1 MSENKEKNN
10 LVIVTYDFTKEA
22 DCAMNHASYISK
34 YSGAEVALVH
44 IVNNDSVSKFKA
56 TAATVESVV
65 EQKLEAIAKKNTSET
80 GVNTFSIIRKGSI
93 FSTIAEISEET
104 KAKLVVL
111 GTHGVR
117 GMQHVLGAFALKVVT
132 SSPAPVLIV
141 QDKDITSSGY
151 NPIVLP
157 IDESVETKQK
167 VNQAILFAKENKA
180 TVHIFSKYEK
190 DEYLRIKVNGNANF
204 VKNELLAEG
213 IHVIESNEAE
223 GSKSFSKEVIRY
235 ASSVSAG
242 LIIITTKKEKEI
254 SDIFIADEDVK
265 IVNNDPQIAVMCVN
279 AKNYNI
285 LGSAISFGGF
295 S

>member
-1 MSENKEKNN
+1 MVDQEKHN
-10 LVIVTYDFTKEA
+10 LVIVTYDFTTEA
-22 DCAMNHASYISK
+22 DCALNHASYLAK
-34 YSGAEVALVH
+34 NTLAEIALVH
-44 IVNNDSVSKFKA
+44 IINNESKSKFKSGS
-56 TAATVESVV
+56 ATVESVI
-65 EQKLEAIAKKNTSET
+65 EQKLNVIAQKNTADT
-80 GVNTFSIIRKGSI
+80 GVNTFSIIREGSI
-93 FSTIAEISEET
+93 FHTIADITTET

-141 QDKDITSSGY
+141 QHKGVTPTGY

-167 VNQAILFAKENKA
+167 TNQAILFAKENKVE
-180 TVHIFSKYEK
+180 VHLFTKYEK
-190 DEYLRIKVNGNANF
+190 DEYLRIKVTGNANF
-204 VKNELLAEG
+204 VKNELMAEG
-213 IHVIESNEAE
+213 IKVVEAHETE

-235 ASSVSAG
+235 ASAVNAG
-242 LIIITTKKEKEI
+242 LIVITTKTEKEI
-254 SDIFIADEDVK
+254 ADIFVADEDVK
-265 IVNNDPQIAVMCVN
+265 IVNNDPQIGVLCVN

-285 LGSAISFGGF
+285 MGSAISFGGF

>member
-1 MSENKEKNN
+1 MSDIKEKNN

-44 IVNNDSVSKFKA
+44 IINSDSVSKFKA

-65 EQKLEAIAKKNTSET
+65 EQKLQDIAKKNTGET
-80 GVNTFSIIRKGSI
+80 GVNTFSIIRRGSI

-141 QDKDITSSGY
+141 QAKDNTPSGY

-190 DEYLRIKVNGNANF
+190 DEYLKIKVNGNANF

-213 IHVIESNEAE
+213 IGVIESQEAE

-235 ASSVSAG
+235 ASSISAG

-254 SDIFIADEDVK
+254 SDIFVADEDVK
-265 IVNNDPQIAVMCVN
+265 IVNNDPQSAVMCVN